1 MINFARLQA
10 NFSKGLG
17 HENEKIVDA
26 IVESTLSVALKDR
39 HVYMN
44 FFFFNIFLIFFLT
57 CLYEFLF
64 RAVVAEIV

>member
-1 MINFARLQA
+1 VINFARLQA

-44 FFFFNIFLIFFLT
+44 SFFF
-57 CLYEFLF
+57 
-64 RAVVAEIV
+64 

>member
-10 NFSKGLG
+10 NFNNGLG

-26 IVESTLSVALKDR
+26 IVESTLSVALKNR

-44 FFFFNIFLIFFLT
+44 SCFVQSLLRS
-57 CLYEFLF
+57 YDS
-64 RAVVAEIV
+64 